1 MDTWPSRLYVLSD
14 FLMSDL
20 FCFYNHESLQSSK
33 FTTKQIG
40 ELKNVVLC
48 VCVRE
53 SVTPGVLVG
62 LASELDQS
70 VELGVPEEG
79 TCRGL
84 IELLRA
90 LRRELGVDGAL
101 REAAVG
107 PSRPEI

>member
-1 MDTWPSRLYVLSD
+1 MVCSHVCI
-14 FLMSDL
+14 FL
-20 FCFYNHESLQSSK
+20 
-33 FTTKQIG
+33 
-40 ELKNVVLC
+40 
-48 VCVRE
+48 
-53 SVTPGVLVG
+53 TPGVLVG

-70 VELGVPEEG
+70 VGLGVPEEG

-107 PSRPEI
+107 PSRPETYVEIRTMSHTVPPLLTKQENKEGCMVYLLINHKQ